1 MSEKSETKSKVI
13 VGVRFFKVG
22 KIYHFDATRLGEVL
36 AGDMVV
42 VETSR
47 GWQLGE
53 VTGIVTDTSNMP
65 EGGWKHIDRKATPKD
80 LLQRQTWQQK
90 EGDVVT
96 AAQKRSKELN
106 LRGVKFVNAE
116 YSFDGSRLSI
126 QFCTESEEKADL
138 KSMRSDMQRMFQPA
152 MVDLRQVGPRDVAKC
167 MGGMGACGLETRCCT
182 RFLTEFSS
190 ISIRMAKE
198 QSVSLTPS
206 EITGMCGRLR
216 CCLIYEYQNYVD
228 ARMQL
233 PRRNKTVKTPRGVGR
248 VVDVNPL
255 QGLILVEIPEAGVL
269 QFQKEEVELVEEA
282 PREKPGHAEQ
292 DQKKE

>member
-1 MSEKSETKSKVI
+1 MSEKNESKQHLI
-13 VGVRFFKVG
+13 VGVRFSKVG
-22 KIYHFDATRLGEVL
+22 KIYHFDATRIGEVIPK
-36 AGDMVV
+36 DMVV

-53 VTGIVTDTSNMP
+53 VTGIITDTSNIP
-65 EGGWKHIDRKATPKD
+65 EGGWKQIDRKATPKD
-80 LLQRQTWQQK
+80 LLQRQNWQQK
-90 EGDVVT
+90 EGDVVA
-96 AAQKRSKELN
+96 AAQKRSKELG

-116 YSFDGSRLSI
+116 YSFEGSRLSI
-126 QFCTESEEKADL
+126 QFCTETEEKVDL
-138 KSMRSDMQRMFQPA
+138 KSMRSDMQRMYQPA
-152 MVDLRQVGPRDVAKC
+152 AVDLRQVGPRDVAKC

-228 ARMQL
+228 AQL
-233 PRRNKTVKTPRGVGR
+233 PRRNKIVKTPRGMGKVL
-248 VVDVNPL
+248 DVNPL
-255 QGLILVEIPEAGVL
+255 QAMILVEIPEVGVL
-269 QFQKEEVELVEEA
+269 QFHKDEIEVTEEESKEH
-282 PREKPGHAEQ
+282 PDKDR
-292 DQKKE
+292 KKG

>member
-1 MSEKSETKSKVI
+1 MTENNNAKQRVI
-13 VGVRFFKVG
+13 VGVRFSKVG
-22 KIYHFDATRLGEVL
+22 KIYHFDAAKIGDVL
-36 AGDMVV
+36 TGDMVV

-53 VTGIVTDTSNMP
+53 VTGVVKDLSNMP
-65 EGGWKHIDRKATPKD
+65 EGGWKLIDRKATPKD
-80 LLQRQTWQQK
+80 LLQRQNWQQK
-90 EGDVVT
+90 EGDVVSS
-96 AAQKRSKELN
+96 AQKRSKELG

-126 QFCTESEEKADL
+126 HFCTETEDKADL
-138 KSMRSDMQRMFQPA
+138 KSMRSDMQRMYQPA
-152 MVDLRQVGPRDVAKC
+152 SVDLRQVGPRDVAKC

-198 QSVSLTPS
+198 QNISLTPS

-228 ARMQL
+228 ARQQL
-233 PRRNKTVKTPRGVGR
+233 PKRNKLVKTPKGVGK
-248 VVDVNPL
+248 VVDINPL
-255 QGLILVEIPEAGVL
+255 QALILVEIPEVGVVE
-269 QFQKEEVELVEEA
+269 FQKDEVEPEEEG
-282 PREKPGHAEQ
+282 PREKQSKDGQ
-292 DQKKE
+292 RG

>member
-1 MSEKSETKSKVI
+1 MSDKNETKQRVI
-13 VGVRFFKVG
+13 VGVRFSKVG
-22 KIYHFDATRLGEVL
+22 KIYHFDATKIGEVQSC
-36 AGDMVV
+36 DMVV

-53 VTGIVTDTSNMP
+53 VTGIVKDTSTMP
-65 EGGWKHIDRKATPKD
+65 EGGWKSIDRKATPKD
-80 LLQRQTWQQK
+80 LLQRQNWQQK

-96 AAQKRSKELN
+96 AAQKRSKELG

-116 YSFDGSRLSI
+116 YSFEGSRLSI
-126 QFCTESEEKADL
+126 HFCTETEEKVDL
-138 KSMRSDMQRMFQPA
+138 KSMRSDMQRMFQPSA
-152 MVDLRQVGPRDVAKC
+152 VDLRQVGPRDVAKC

-228 ARMQL
+228 ARAQL
-233 PRRNKTVKTPRGVGR
+233 PRRNRIVNTPRGMGK

-255 QGLILVEIPEAGVL
+255 QAMILVEIPEVGVV
-269 QFQKEEVELVEEA
+269 QFPKDEIELMEEDNKER
-282 PREKPGHAEQ
+282 PDKDR
-292 DQKKE
+292 KKG